1 MKEQEK
7 KLKEK
12 FYSSPFEKRA
22 QIKRELKTLQEA
34 IFEKRN
40 CGSSIR
46 IEIEREE
53 SLQNRANP
61 VGNTT
66 DPKKLANLLK
76 SDLQDILTNDS
87 R

>member
-1 MKEQEK
+1 
-7 KLKEK
+7 
-12 FYSSPFEKRA
+12 
-22 QIKRELKTLQEA
+22 ELKTLQDA
-34 IFEKRN
+34 IFEKKD
-40 CGSSIR
+40 GGTFIR

-61 VGNTT
+61 VGNPT
-66 DPKKLANLLK
+66 DPKKLASLLK

>member
-12 FYSSPFEKRA
+12 FYGSPFEKRA
-22 QIKRELKTLQEA
+22 QIKRELKTLQDA
-34 IFEKRN
+34 IFKKKD
-40 CGSSIR
+40 CGTSLK

-53 SLQNRANP
+53 SLQNRTNP
-61 VGNTT
+61 VGNPT

>member
-12 FYSSPFEKRA
+12 FYNSPFEQRA
-22 QIKRELKTLQEA
+22 KIKRELKTLQDA
-34 IFEKRN
+34 IFEKKD
-40 CGSSIR
+40 GGTSLKID
-46 IEIEREE
+46 IEREE

-61 VGNTT
+61 VGNPT
-66 DPKKLANLLK
+66 DPKILADLLK
-76 SDLQDILTNDS
+76 KDLQDVLTNDS

>member
-22 QIKRELKTLQEA
+22 QIKRELKTLQEN
-34 IFEKRN
+34 IFEKKD
-40 CGSSIR
+40 CGISIK

-53 SLQNRANP
+53 SLQKRTNP
-61 VGNTT
+61 VGNLT
-66 DPKKLANLLK
+66 DPKVLANLLK
-76 SDLQDILTNDS
+76 KDLQDILTNDD